1 MLDGASSEVPG
12 DGILVPETWARD
24 KGWKRGEVLTFSTIG
39 GKDVHVRV
47 AGVFE
52 DNPLVQSWVI
62 GADAYRELVPAS
74 LRMTTMVLADPAPG
88 VAPDVLRARL
98 DAATADYLTVQV
110 QDPEQFKGTISS
122 MIDQMLAV
130 LYSMLGLAL
139 AIAILGIVNTLALS
153 VVERKREIGTLRAI
167 GMLRA
172 QVRRS
177 IYLESVLIAVF
188 GAVLG
193 VGLGSVIG
201 WALTRTLAKV
211 GSG

>member
-1 MLDGASSEVPG
+1 M
-12 DGILVPETWARD
+12 R
-24 KGWKRGEVLTFSTIG
+24 
-39 GKDVHVRV
+39 
-47 AGVFE
+47 
-52 DNPLVQSWVI
+52 
-62 GADAYRELVPAS
+62 
-74 LRMTTMVLADPAPG
+74 
-88 VAPDVLRARL
+88 
-98 DAATADYLTVQV
+98 V

-188 GAVLG
+188 PGAVLG
-193 VGLGSVIG
+193 VGPGSVIG
-201 WALTRTLAKV
+201 WALTRTPRQV